1 MADEKE
7 VKQAKKPA
15 QKEKTEKAPGEK
27 KSGGKKAAGTGVS
40 FAVEAE
46 RPRGPSKPPR
56 MKTFYE
62 EKVVPALMKSLGL
75 ANRMEV
81 PKLEK
86 IVVSTCLKEALV
98 NPKALDNAVDEVA
111 AITGQ
116 RPKVTRAKKSIA
128 AFKLREGQAIGAV
141 VTLRRA
147 RMYEFLD
154 RLVNVALPRVRDFK
168 GINAK
173 SFDGRGNYSMGIKE
187 QIIFPE
193 INYDRVDKIR
203 GMNVTIATSA
213 KNNEHA
219 RALLT
224 ELGMPFRKA

>member
-1 MADEKE
+1 MAEEKE
-7 VKQAKKPA
+7 PKQAKAKTPPA
-15 QKEKTEKAPGEK
+15 KEKT
-27 KSGGKKAAGTGVS
+27 GGKGKRDAASTGVT
-40 FAVEAE
+40 FEVQAE

-56 MKTFYE
+56 LKTQYE
-62 EKVVPALMKSLGL
+62 QRVVPALMKELGL
-75 ANRMEV
+75 KNRMEV
-81 PKLEK
+81 PRLAKV
-86 IVVSTCLKEALV
+86 VVSTCLKDALA
-98 NPKALDNAVDEVA
+98 NPKVLDNARDEVA

-116 RPKVTRAKKSIA
+116 RPRITRAKKSIA

-147 RMYEFLD
+147 QMYEFFD
-154 RLVNVALPRVRDFK
+154 RLVSVALPRVRDFK
-168 GINAK
+168 GVNPK
-173 SFDGRGNYSMGIKE
+173 SFDGRGNFSLGLKE

-203 GMNVTIATSA
+203 GMNVTIATTA

-219 RALLT
+219 RALLA